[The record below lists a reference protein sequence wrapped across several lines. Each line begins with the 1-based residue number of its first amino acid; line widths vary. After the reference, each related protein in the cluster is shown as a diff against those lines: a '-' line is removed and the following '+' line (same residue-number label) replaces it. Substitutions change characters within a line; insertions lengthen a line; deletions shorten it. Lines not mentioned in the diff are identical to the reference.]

1 MATLRRYPVMVTRT
15 VLSFLLCSA
24 AAVFAGEA
32 TPADQLKVPPG
43 FKVELLRS
51 AGAGEGSW
59 SAMAIDDKGR
69 LYISPQ
75 GAVPGSGFE
84 KGSGWGGLWR
94 VTLDGKGQITAW
106 DKVPV
111 PVGDSMGM
119 LWAFNSLYVSGQGPE
134 GRGIYRLKDT
144 NGDDTL
150 DSAPMWKAVSGG
162 NGEHG
167 AHALVLSPDGKSL
180 YIAHGN
186 STPLVEGIDPK
197 SPYRNYEEDILIP
210 RVMDP
215 VATFFDKLKI
225 PYGHVL
231 KTDENGSKWELIAG
245 GFRNHYD
252 MDFNADGEL
261 FTYDSDME
269 WDAGLPWYRPTRVL
283 HVVPGAEY
291 GFREGNQ
298 KWPEYYEDSLPAAV
312 DVGFGC
318 PTGVKFGTK
327 SNYPEKYRRAFF
339 VMDWTFG
346 RLLAVHLKPKGS
358 TYTASNPLKS
368 YTYPKGPESSD
379 DVEVFLSGKGMPLTD
394 LEFGKDGAMYF
405 TVGGRGTQGGLYRV
419 SWTGESSANV
429 AASAD
434 NQAASR
440 QTRAALAGGGSAAA
454 IQSGLDSE
462 DRFLR
467 FTARTALE
475 ADPASLNVNSVDAS
489 RPRAELTRLLAIA
502 RVGSKEAQQ
511 DVLKA
516 LAKFPLDSLSEELKL
531 LKLRVIKVSFARQ
544 GRPDTDLV
552 NLAIEKL
559 GKQYPAKS
567 WPMNRELSELLVWL
581 GAPDAVEK
589 TLGLLESTNTPEEQI
604 WYACMLREAQNW
616 TPAQRERYFA
626 WFPKSRAFHG
636 GNSFAK
642 FIERIKDQA
651 LAKVPE
657 PERGPLAELASKAP
671 PAPAPVVP
679 AVVRQFQKAW
689 TIADFEGDL
698 AKAVKGRNLARGK
711 EIYSSTQCASCHHFG
726 TEGGNVGPDLTGVG
740 GRFQPRDIL
749 EAIVDPSKAISEQYA
764 SFVFTLKSGEMAVGQ
779 VANETNFYYDI
790 IEDPI
795 RGAHR
800 QVGKSN
806 LAKKEVNP
814 VSLMP
819 PGLINVLTKDEVLDL
834 LAYLTSGI
842 AKQ

>member
-1 MATLRRYPVMVTRT
+1 LSLLLWSAFTLK
-15 VLSFLLCSA
+15 
-24 AAVFAGEA
+24 AGEA
-32 TPADQLKVPPG
+32 TPADQIKVPPG

-51 AGAGEGSW
+51 AKDGEGSW
-59 SAMAIDDKGR
+59 SSMAIDATGR
-69 LYISPQ
+69 LYLSPQ
-75 GAVPGSGFE
+75 GAVPGSGFS
-84 KGSGWGGLWR
+84 KDNTWGGLWR
-94 VTLDGKGQITAW
+94 VTLDRNGQIAAW
-106 DKVPV
+106 EKIPV

-119 LWAFNSLYVSGQGPE
+119 LWAFDSLYVSGQGPE
-134 GRGIYRLKDT
+134 GRGIYRLKDS

-150 DSAPMWKAVSGG
+150 DSASLWKAVPGG

-167 AHALVLSPDGKSL
+167 AHALVLGPDGKSI

-186 STPLVEGIDPK
+186 STPLIEGVDPN
-197 SPYRNYEEDILIP
+197 SPYRNYGEDILIP

-215 VATFFDKLKI
+215 VATFFDKIKS
-225 PYGHVL
+225 PYGCVL
-231 KTDENGSKWELIAG
+231 KTDENGTKWELIAA

-252 MDFNADGEL
+252 MDFNADGQL

-283 HVVPGAEY
+283 HVVSGGEY

-298 KWPEYYEDSLPAAV
+298 KWPESYEDSLPAAV

-318 PTGVKFGTK
+318 PTGVKFGTS

-339 VMDWTFG
+339 IMDWTFG

-379 DVEVFLSGKGMPLTD
+379 DVEVFLAGKGMPLTD

-419 SWTGESSANV
+419 SWQPNAEQRDRARLEDEAVYRTTPGRNDAIARETREKLIAGRENV
-429 AASAD
+429 WSH
-434 NQAASR
+434 
-440 QTRAALAGGGSAAA
+440 LGSP
-454 IQSGLDSE
+454 

-467 FTARTALE
+467 YTSRVALE
-475 ADPASLNVNSVDAS
+475 AQPRASWRPDPALEAN
-489 RPRAELTRLLAIA
+489 PRAALTSLLALA
-502 RVGSKEAQQ
+502 RVGSKEDQA
-511 DVLKA
+511 VLLKT
-516 LAKFPLDSLSEELKL
+516 LAKYPLDSLDEELKL
-531 LKLRVIKVSFARQ
+531 LKLRVIKVSFIRQ

-552 NLAIEKL
+552 NLAVEKL

-567 WPMNRELSELLVWL
+567 WPLNRELGELLIWL

-589 TLGLLESTNTPEEQI
+589 TLSLLESSKSQEEQI
-604 WYACMLREAQNW
+604 WYACLLREAQNW
-616 TPAQRERYFA
+616 MPSQRERYFD
-626 WFPKSRAFHG
+626 WFPKSRIFHG
-636 GNSFAK
+636 GNSFVK

-651 LAKVPE
+651 LARVPE
-657 PERGPLAELASKAP
+657 AERGRLAELASKPP
-671 PAPAPVVP
+671 PAPAPFIP

-689 TIADFEGDL
+689 TVADFDGEF
-698 AKAVKGRNLARGK
+698 AKVANGRNLARGK
-711 EIYSSTQCASCHHFG
+711 EIFASTQCASCHHFG
-726 TEGGNVGPDLTGVG
+726 MDGGNIGPDLTGVG

-764 SFVFTLKSGEMAVGQ
+764 SFVFTMKNGETAVGQ

-800 QVGKSN
+800 QLGKSN
-806 LAKKEVNP
+806 LVKKEMNS

-834 LAYLTSGI
+834 LAFLTSGVG
-842 AKQ
+842 KQ